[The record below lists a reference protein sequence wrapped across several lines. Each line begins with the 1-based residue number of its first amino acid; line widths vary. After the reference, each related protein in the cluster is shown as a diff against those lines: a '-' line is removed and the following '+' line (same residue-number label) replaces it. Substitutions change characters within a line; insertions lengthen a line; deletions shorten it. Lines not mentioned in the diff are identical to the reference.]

1 MSNKM
6 QYEGPTLKSFY
17 GWLQILFIAY
27 KLAGIID
34 WSWWWVL
41 TPAIA
46 VFCLRFFH
54 ELGASLK
61 ARFKI
66 NVK

>member
-1 MSNKM
+1 MCNKT
-6 QYEGPTLKSFY
+6 QYDGPTLRSFY

-27 KLAGIID
+27 KLAGIIN
-34 WSWWWVL
+34 WSWWFVL
-41 TPAIA
+41 APAII
-46 VFCLRFFH
+46 VFGIRFFH

-66 NVK
+66 NAK